1 VGSYESR
8 VLPAGRELEKL
19 RPPAAADKALPEL
32 ATVDDA
38 PRRFEVHSRHATR
51 RRENGSPDDGP
62 RVTVAV
68 TTVGQTDA
76 AETLN
81 SRA

>member
-1 VGSYESR
+1 VRKFTDHVEAVGASLEKAVRSWNAAVGSYESR

-38 PRRFEVHSRHATR
+38 PRRFEAHSLVISHAR
-51 RRENGSPDDGP
+51 
-62 RVTVAV
+62 
-68 TTVGQTDA
+68 
-76 AETLN
+76 
-81 SRA
+81 